1 MSDAVLCVARDH
13 DPTRHLMTVP
23 RGPSRC
29 IVQCSRAKLGKATC
43 CEVTPPRCTVRAR
56 AAHAPSAT
64 LRMLRHDR
72 KHLLGVY
79 HGNRNLT
86 RMAGNEDLPRARAGV
101 CVLSGKTR

>member
-1 MSDAVLCVARDH
+1 M
-13 DPTRHLMTVP
+13 
-23 RGPSRC
+23 
-29 IVQCSRAKLGKATC
+29 
-43 CEVTPPRCTVRAR
+43 RAR